1 MKTTRAERVEREKKR
16 KDYFERRWLAQRIVD
31 KKISASEEKIEALK
45 EEFPHIFNQKE
56 IKQQT
61 EKLVNEA
68 KKAGLNNLQDLTPRE
83 IIMLG
88 K

>member
-1 MKTTRAERVEREKKR
+1 MKTTKAERVERERKR

-31 KKISASEEKIEALK
+31 KKISASEEKIEGLK
-45 EEFPHIFNQKE
+45 EEFPYIFNQKK
-56 IKQQT
+56 IKQET